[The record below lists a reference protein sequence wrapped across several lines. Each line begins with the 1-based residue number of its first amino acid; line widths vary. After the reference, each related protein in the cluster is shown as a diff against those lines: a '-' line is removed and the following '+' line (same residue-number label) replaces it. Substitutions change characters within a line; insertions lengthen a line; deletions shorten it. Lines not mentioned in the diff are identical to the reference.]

1 MDKREKIKLKEK
13 LLLESKKPKA
23 SAKKAPKKETTEVK
37 KEEPK
42 KSKLE

>member
-1 MDKREKIKLKEK
+1 MDRREKRRLFAENQK
-13 LLLESKKPKA
+13 KKPKTV
-23 SAKKAPKKETTEVK
+23 KTEVK